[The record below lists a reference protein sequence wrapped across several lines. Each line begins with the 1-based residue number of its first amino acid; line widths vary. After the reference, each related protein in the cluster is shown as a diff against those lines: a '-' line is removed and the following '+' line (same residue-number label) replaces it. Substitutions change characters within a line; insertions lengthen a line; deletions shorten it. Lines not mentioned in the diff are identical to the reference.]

1 MITVPE
7 AARRLGRNPETIRRW
22 IRSGRLHSERV
33 GTQHLVD
40 ERDLDEAA
48 GAGEMLPLPPD
59 LEETDDGVPQPDWVR
74 LIREERG
81 GC

>member
-22 IRSGRLHSERV
+22 IRSGRLRSERI

-40 ERDLDEAA
+40 ERDLDEIA
-48 GAGEMLPLPPD
+48 GGNDTLPLPPD
-59 LEETDDGVPQPDWVR
+59 LNQTDDGAPQPDWVR

-81 GC
+81 SH